1 MSSIAC
7 TKEHISNIREIG
19 IQVGEQN
26 RRKSDPSPTINPR
39 FHYSPSCYDYGP
51 LTRQQS
57 ISASHE
63 RCCTPPPQQTGRLHL
78 RLNCNPGKPQPRVG
92 SVLTARPKASIH
104 VCILVLEEKESR
116 SSIFTLWNRCKW
128 FVPCTLPKYLFEYF
142 HPFFIPMNRKY
153 NKNRWIHIA
162 I

>member
-1 MSSIAC
+1 MSSISY
-7 TKEHISNIREIG
+7 TKEHISNVRGIR
-19 IQVGEQN
+19 IQVRKQN
-26 RRKSDPSPTINPR
+26 RRKSNPSLTINSR

-63 RCCTPPPQQTGRLHL
+63 RCCTPPPWQTGRLHL

-104 VCILVLEEKESR
+104 VCILVLEGKESR
-116 SSIFTLWNRCKW
+116 SSISTLWNRCKR
-128 FVPCTLPKYLFEYF
+128 FPALCRNIYSNI
-142 HPFFIPMNRKY
+142 FIPFAPLKY
-153 NKNRWIHIA
+153 IKNRWIHIA

>member
-1 MSSIAC
+1 MSSIPR
-7 TKEHISNIREIG
+7 TKEHISNVKGIRT
-19 IQVGEQN
+19 QVGGQN
-26 RRKSDPSPTINPR
+26 RRKSNPSLTINPR

-63 RCCTPPPQQTGRLHL
+63 RCCTPPPWQTGRLHL

-92 SVLTARPKASIH
+92 SVLTARPKASIR
-104 VCILVLEEKESR
+104 VCILVLERKESR
-116 SSIFTLWNRCKW
+116 SSISTLWNRCKR
-128 FVPCTLPKYLFEYF
+128 FVPCMYTENIYSNIFT
-142 HPFFIPMNRKY
+142 PFARKY
-153 NKNRWIHIA
+153 IKNRWIHIA